1 MRIELPESVKY
12 IINKLSNA
20 GYEAYA
26 VGGCI
31 RDSVMGIEPKDWD
44 ITTDAK
50 PEEIKSIFK
59 NTVDTGIKH
68 GTVTVLYRSAAY
80 EITTYRIDGVYSDGR
95 HPDEVLYTDNLYEDL
110 RRRDFRM
117 NAMAY
122 NDEKGFIDPFDG
134 RADIEKREIN
144 CVGDA
149 HERFS
154 EDALRIL
161 RAFRFAAQLGFDIGK
176 GTEAGALVLK
186 NRLQLVSAERIREE
200 LNKIIMSGN
209 PNVLYYI
216 AKLGILGIAVP
227 EMNIPEDSG
236 NLQDYMEAI
245 AYIGDSPAA
254 RWTVWLLGLI
264 NLKGSINVGSL
275 LRKLKFDNKTIK
287 MSCDIAKF
295 VEYSEEDL
303 RPENARFFLHAAGSP
318 ETVDA
323 IMEVRKALAV
333 KVYKSI
339 ERFELLSLI
348 EKGYKQIYKNKD
360 CLFIKDLAINGN
372 DLMDIGYKQGTE
384 LGQILNILL
393 NAVLINPKLNKKDK
407 LLDYLKTR
415 N

>member
-1 MRIELPESVKY
+1 M
-12 IINKLSNA
+12 
-20 GYEAYA
+20 
-26 VGGCI
+26 
-31 RDSVMGIEPKDWD
+31 
-44 ITTDAK
+44 
-50 PEEIKSIFK
+50 
-59 NTVDTGIKH
+59 
-68 GTVTVLYRSAAY
+68 LYRSAAY

-227 EMNIPEDSG
+227 EMNVPEDFG

-245 AYIGDSPAA
+245 AYIDDSLAA

-264 NLKGSINVGSL
+264 NLKGSINVGSV

-287 MSCDIAKF
+287 MSCDIVKY
-295 VEYSEEDL
+295 VDYSEEDL
-303 RPENARFFLHAAGSP
+303 RPETARFFLHAAGSP
-318 ETVDA
+318 ETVGA

-348 EKGYKQIYKNKD
+348 EKNYKQIYENKE

-393 NAVLINPKLNKKDK
+393 NAVLINPKLNKKEK